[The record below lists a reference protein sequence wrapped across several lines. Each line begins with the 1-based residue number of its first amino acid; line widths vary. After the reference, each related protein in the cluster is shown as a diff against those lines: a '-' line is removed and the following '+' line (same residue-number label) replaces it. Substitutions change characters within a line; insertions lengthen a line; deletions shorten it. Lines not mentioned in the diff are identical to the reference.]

1 MVDFS
6 IFIVIFGFK
15 EIYKTSL
22 TIIRLLKKVILAVIF
37 ITLMI
42 VALPVKACAA
52 ENNSIK
58 FEHITTAQGL
68 SQSGIRSMIQDSQ
81 GFMWFGTEYGLNKYD
96 GYRLKIYQYNEIDSS
111 SLSDNFI
118 NSLYEDKFGI
128 IWVATD
134 SGGLNKLDRETESF
148 IHYTSD
154 LNNPNSLSDN
164 RVMSVYE
171 DAPGTLW
178 VGTDG
183 GGLNKF
189 NRETEQFTH
198 YNYNIDK
205 PTSLSNDTVL
215 SIYEDSFGTLWVGT
229 DGGGL
234 NKLNRLTDQFTRY
247 KHDPDDSSSLS
258 DNTVLSIYEDS
269 SGRLWIGTLNG
280 GLNQFKRK
288 TGQFIHYQ
296 HDPINPNSLSHNTV
310 SSITEG
316 KGGNLWLAT
325 SSWYGKSYG
334 KKLDKFNPET
344 EQFTHYSH
352 DPTNPTTLN
361 DTVFVSLFIDSSE
374 TLWIGTGFGGVNKL
388 DQKGTKFSHY
398 KHNPHHLNS
407 LSDNHVMSIHE
418 DSSGLIWIGTNSGG
432 LNKFNH
438 QTGKFTHY
446 THDSKNPNS
455 LSSDNVWSIYEDSN
469 GGLWV
474 GAFGG
479 GLNKLDRQTGK
490 FTHYTHDPKNP
501 NSLNNNTVSSIYED
515 RKGTLWIGT
524 FGGGLD
530 KFDRQTEEFTHYLH
544 NPNDPNSLS
553 DNSVVSIYED
563 SSGTLWI
570 TTFNGG
576 LNKFDR
582 EPEKFTRYTHDPNN
596 PNSLSYDRVL
606 SVNEYPA
613 GTLWIGTYGG
623 GLNKFD
629 IATETF
635 THYTENDGLP
645 SNSVVGILADDNGN
659 LWLSTGN
666 GLSKFNPEAETFR
679 NYDVGDGLQGN
690 EFDGVKAYAKTK
702 DGAMLFG
709 GLNGFNLF
717 YPDQVKDNPH
727 IPPIV
732 ITDFRIFDKTV
743 KLNPA
748 ISVAKEIKLSY
759 KDDFFSFKFAA
770 LDYTNPEKNQY
781 AYKLEG
787 FDHDWIYSGTRRYAS
802 YTNLDPGTYT
812 FRVKGSNND
821 GVWNEEGTSV
831 TITIIPPPWKTGW
844 AYTLYGIAIFGAI
857 YGYVQWKTF
866 AQVREN
872 SLLRASEK
880 KLNQILDAI
889 PVGITVFNKL
899 IQPVFFNTAAFK
911 LLGVE
916 RLTDAPIT
924 DYSDLYQF
932 YIAGTDQLYPP
943 ENYPVC
949 RALRGEKV
957 KVDDL
962 EIRNNGKKGLWEILA
977 TPIYDEQGDII
988 YSVAAFQ
995 DIIHRK
1001 QLEAERQ
1008 QFTEALQQTNEQLQA
1023 ILNTVPGCVAWI
1035 NADGRYLSVN
1045 QHTAN
1050 MWGLSASDFLG
1061 QKIGFRNNSSE
1072 YIHFIHQ
1079 FLANSELT
1087 ASQVVDF
1094 KIKDSIRHYLIIA
1107 QKYQQG
1113 KAAVLVGID
1122 ITEQKQVEAELQT
1135 SLREKIVLLKEVHHR
1150 VKNNLQIISS
1160 LLDLQSQTLTDP
1172 QVLDVFQQ
1180 SANRVKSMAL
1190 IHNQL
1195 YQSTSLE
1202 KIDFADYI
1210 EALASYLFQS
1220 YGVNRNLIELK
1231 IDVEPISL
1239 NLDTAI
1245 PCGLLLN
1252 ELLSNALKYAF
1263 PESRPG
1269 VITIKLTS
1277 ECDRRLMIT
1286 VQDNGIGLPKGF
1298 EPENPKTL
1306 GFQLIQ
1312 ALTEQLEGELDIKP
1326 DPGTQFTIRFFEV
1339 MNHS

>member
-1 MVDFS
+1 MS
-6 IFIVIFGFK
+6 
-15 EIYKTSL
+15 
-22 TIIRLLKKVILAVIF
+22 
-37 ITLMI
+37 
-42 VALPVKACAA
+42 VALPVKPCAA

-68 SQSGIRSMIQDSQ
+68 SQSGIRAIIQDSQ

-96 GYRLKIYQYNEIDSS
+96 GYRFKIYQYNERDSN

-118 NSLYEDKFGI
+118 NSLYEDEFGT
-128 IWVATD
+128 IWIATD
-134 SGGLNKLDRETESF
+134 GGGLNKFDRETESF

-154 LNNPNSLSDN
+154 SNNPNSLSGN
-164 RVMSVYE
+164 CVMSIYE
-171 DAPGTLW
+171 DKSDTIW

-189 NRETEQFTH
+189 NRDTEQFTH
-198 YNYNIDK
+198 YNYNIDE
-205 PTSLSNDTVL
+205 PTSLSNNTVL
-215 SIYEDSFGTLWVGT
+215 SIYEDKSGTLWVGT

-234 NKLNRLTDQFTRY
+234 NKLNRSTGQFTHY
-247 KHDPDDSSSLS
+247 KHNPDDSSSLS
-258 DNTVLSIYEDS
+258 DNTVLYIYEDS
-269 SGRLWIGTLNG
+269 HGRLWIGTLNG
-280 GLNQFKRK
+280 GINQLKRE

-296 HDPINPNSLSHNTV
+296 HDPINQNSVSHNTV
-310 SSITEG
+310 GSITED
-316 KGGNLWLAT
+316 KFGNLWLAT
-325 SSWYGKSYG
+325 SSWYGNSYG
-334 KKLDKFNPET
+334 KKLDKLNPET
-344 EQFTHYSH
+344 EQFTHYSN
-352 DPTNPTTLN
+352 DKTNFNSLN
-361 DTVFVSLFIDSSE
+361 DTVFVSLLIDSSE
-374 TLWIGTGFGGVNKL
+374 ILWIGTGFGGVNKL
-388 DQKGTKFSHY
+388 DQKSPKFI
-398 KHNPHHLNS
+398 HHKYDPYNLNS
-407 LSDNHVMSIHE
+407 ISDNHILSIHE
-418 DSSGLIWIGTNSGG
+418 DSSGLIWIGTDSGG
-432 LNKFNH
+432 LNKFNR
-438 QTGKFTHY
+438 QAEKFTHY
-446 THDSKNPNS
+446 THDPKNPNS
-455 LSSDNVWSIYEDSN
+455 LSSDNVWSIYEDRN
-469 GGLWV
+469 GTLWV
-474 GAFGG
+474 GTFGG
-479 GLNKLDRQTGK
+479 GLNKFNRQTGE
-490 FTHYTHDPKNP
+490 FTHYAHDPNNP
-501 NSLNNNTVSSIYED
+501 KSLNHITVSSIYED
-515 RKGTLWIGT
+515 REGTFWIGT

-553 DNSVVSIYED
+553 DNSVLSIYED
-563 SSGTLWI
+563 NSGTLWI
-570 TTFNGG
+570 TTLNGG

-582 EPEKFTRYTHDPNN
+582 ETEKFTRYTHDPNN

-606 SVNEYPA
+606 SINEYPA

-666 GLSKFNPEAETFR
+666 GLSKFNPEVETFR

-717 YPDQVKDNPH
+717 YPDQVKDNPY

-732 ITDFRIFDKTV
+732 ITDFRIFDQTV

-748 ISVAKEIKLSY
+748 ISIAKEIKLSY
-759 KDDFFSFKFAA
+759 KDKFFSFKFAA

-787 FDHDWIYSGTRRYAS
+787 FDQDWIYSGTRRYAS
-802 YTNLDPGTYT
+802 YTNLDPRTYT

-857 YGYVQWKTF
+857 YGYVQWKTL
-866 AQVREN
+866 AHIREN
-872 SLLRASEK
+872 DVLRTSEK

-889 PVGITVFNKL
+889 PVGITVFDKL

-924 DYSDLYQF
+924 DYSHLYQF

-949 RALRGEKV
+949 RALRGEQV

-962 EIRNNGKKGLWEILA
+962 EIRNNNKKGLWEILA

-988 YSVAAFQ
+988 YSIAAFQ

-1008 QFTEALQQTNEQLQA
+1008 QFIEALQQTNEQLQA

-1035 NADGRYLSVN
+1035 SADGRYLGVN
-1045 QHTAN
+1045 QYSAN
-1050 MWGLSASDFLG
+1050 LWGLSPSDFVG
-1061 QKIGFRNNSSE
+1061 QEVGFHNKSTE
-1072 YIHFIHQ
+1072 YIHFVHQ

-1087 ASQVVDF
+1087 TSQVIDL

-1107 QKYQQG
+1107 QKYQQS

-1172 QVLDVFQQ
+1172 QVLDIFQQ

-1195 YQSTSLE
+1195 YQYTSLE
-1202 KIDFADYI
+1202 KIDFAEYI
-1210 EALASYLFQS
+1210 DTLATYLFQS
-1220 YGVNRNLIELK
+1220 YGVNRSLIKLQ

-1269 VITIKLTS
+1269 VITIKLKS
-1277 ECDRRLMIT
+1277 ECDRRLTLT
-1286 VQDNGIGLPKGF
+1286 VQDNGIGLPEGF

-1326 DPGTQFTIRFFEV
+1326 DQGTQFTIRFFEV

>member
-1 MVDFS
+1 MVIS
-6 IFIVIFGFK
+6 ILINIPTNAYAT
-15 EIYKTSL
+15 EINHEFFHIGVEEGLPQSC
-22 TIIRLLKKVILAVIF
+22 ILAI
-37 ITLMI
+37 L
-42 VALPVKACAA
+42 
-52 ENNSIK
+52 
-58 FEHITTAQGL
+58 
-68 SQSGIRSMIQDSQ
+68 QDSQ
-81 GFMWFGTEYGLNKYD
+81 GWIWFGTQDGLSRYD
-96 GYRLKIYQYNEIDSS
+96 GYKFTIYKYNELNLKT
-111 SLSDNFI
+111 LSDNFI
-118 NSLYEDKFGI
+118 LSIYEDKSGI
-128 IWVATD
+128 V
-134 SGGLNKLDRETESF
+134 
-148 IHYTSD
+148 
-154 LNNPNSLSDN
+154 
-164 RVMSVYE
+164 
-171 DAPGTLW
+171 W
-178 VGTDG
+178 VGTDN
-183 GGLNKF
+183 GGLNTFDRK
-189 NRETEQFTH
+189 TEQFTH
-198 YNYNIDK
+198 YIHNPAK
-205 PTSLSNDTVL
+205 PNSLSSNSVW
-215 SIYEDSFGTLWVGT
+215 SIYEDSYNKLWIGTG
-229 DGGGL
+229 GGGL
-234 NKLNRLTDQFTRY
+234 NQFNRETGKFTHY
-247 KHDPDDSSSLS
+247 KHNPNDPHSLS
-258 DNTVLSIYEDS
+258 NNTVLSIYEDKL
-269 SGRLWIGTLNG
+269 GRLWIGTGGG
-280 GLNQFKRK
+280 GLNQFNR
-288 TGQFIHYQ
+288 
-296 HDPINPNSLSHNTV
+296 
-310 SSITEG
+310 E
-316 KGGNLWLAT
+316 
-325 SSWYGKSYG
+325 
-334 KKLDKFNPET
+334 
-344 EQFTHYSH
+344 
-352 DPTNPTTLN
+352 
-361 DTVFVSLFIDSSE
+361 
-374 TLWIGTGFGGVNKL
+374 
-388 DQKGTKFSHY
+388 
-398 KHNPHHLNS
+398 
-407 LSDNHVMSIHE
+407 
-418 DSSGLIWIGTNSGG
+418 
-432 LNKFNH
+432 
-438 QTGKFTHY
+438 TGKFTHY
-446 THDSKNPNS
+446 KHNPNDSNSLSNNTVLSIYEDKLGRLWIGTGGGGLNQFNRETGEFTHYKHNPNDSNSLSDNIVSSIIEDESGNLWLTTSTWYKTLYGTALNKFNPETGVFTHYTNESNNPNS
-455 LSSDNVWSIYEDSN
+455 LSENTVVSILRDDSEIIWI
-469 GGLWV
+469 GTGFS
-474 GAFGG
+474 GI
-479 GLNKLDRQTGK
+479 NKLDTKEPK
-490 FTHYTHDPKNP
+490 FFNP
-501 NSLNNNTVSSIYED
+501 QNEYSRLYSLIDNHISSVYED
-515 RKGTLWIGT
+515 RNRTLWIGT
-524 FGGGLD
+524 FNSGLDKISSETGQLTHYIHEPDNPSSLSSNKIWSIYEDHSSIVWIGTGGGGLNKFD
-530 KFDRQTEEFTHYLH
+530 QKTGQFTYYTHDKDNPHSLSDDYIWSIYEDHSGVLWIGTLHGGLNKFDRKIEQFTHYMYA
-544 NPNDPNSLS
+544 PDDQNSLS
-553 DNSVVSIYED
+553 DNNIFSIYED
-563 SSGTLWI
+563 KSGTLWI
-570 TTFNGG
+570 ATINGG

-582 EPEKFTRYTHDPNN
+582 ETEKFTRYTHDPNN

-606 SVNEYPA
+606 SINEYPA
-613 GTLWIGTYGG
+613 GTLWLGTYGG

-732 ITDFRIFDKTV
+732 ITDFRIFDQTV

-748 ISVAKEIKLSY
+748 ISVAKNIKLSY

-844 AYTLYGIAIFGAI
+844 AYTLYGILIFGAI
-857 YGYVQWKTF
+857 YGYVQWKTL
-866 AQVREN
+866 AHIREN

-880 KLNQILDAI
+880 KLNQILEAI
-889 PVGITVFNKL
+889 PVGITVFDKL

-924 DYSDLYQF
+924 DYSHLYQF

-949 RALRGEKV
+949 RALRGEQV

-977 TPIYDEQGDII
+977 TPIYDEQGNII
-988 YSVAAFQ
+988 YSIAAFQ

-1008 QFTEALQQTNEQLQA
+1008 QFIEALQQTNEQLQV

-1035 NADGRYLSVN
+1035 SADGRYLGVN
-1045 QHTAN
+1045 QYSAN
-1050 MWGLSASDFLG
+1050 LWGLSPSDFVG
-1061 QKIGFRNNSSE
+1061 QEVGFHNKSTE
-1072 YIHFIHQ
+1072 YIHFVHQ

-1087 ASQVVDF
+1087 TSQVIDL

-1107 QKYQQG
+1107 QKYKQG
-1113 KAAVLVGID
+1113 QAAVLVGID

-1172 QVLDVFQQ
+1172 QVLDIFQQ

-1202 KIDFADYI
+1202 KIDFAEYI
-1210 EALASYLFQS
+1210 ETLATYLFQS
-1220 YGVNRNLIELK
+1220 YGANRNVIELQ
-1231 IDVEPISL
+1231 IDIEPISL

-1269 VITIKLTS
+1269 VITIKLKS
-1277 ECDRRLMIT
+1277 ECDRRLTLT
-1286 VQDNGIGLPKGF
+1286 VQDNGIGLPEGF

-1326 DPGTQFTIRFFEV
+1326 DQGTQFTIRFFEV

>member
-1 MVDFS
+1 MISLYLYSLNYCLNNKIIQFAKYT
-6 IFIVIFGFK
+6 IAIILA
-15 EIYKTSL
+15 L
-22 TIIRLLKKVILAVIF
+22 TIILG
-37 ITLMI
+37 
-42 VALPVKACAA
+42 LPAKASG
-52 ENNSIK
+52 EKHELK
-58 FEHITTAQGL
+58 FEQLINKQGL
-68 SQSGIRSMIQDSQ
+68 SQSAIICILEDSK

-96 GYRLKIYQYNEIDSS
+96 GYKFTYYIYDFLDSR

-118 NSLYEDKFGI
+118 NSIYEDKDGI
-128 IWVATD
+128 IWVGTEN
-134 SGGLNKLDRETESF
+134 GGLNKFERKTATFTHYKHDPNNIRSISANRILAIYEDDVGILWIGTDGGGLNKFNKQTEQF
-148 IHYTSD
+148 TWYIHQPKNSD
-154 LNNPNSLSDN
+154 SLNNNTVLSI
-164 RVMSVYE
+164 YE
-171 DAPGTLW
+171 DDAGILW
-178 VGTDG
+178 IGTDG

-189 NRETEQFTH
+189 NRLTGKFTH
-198 YNYNIDK
+198 YQHN
-205 PTSLSNDTVL
+205 
-215 SIYEDSFGTLWVGT
+215 
-229 DGGGL
+229 
-234 NKLNRLTDQFTRY
+234 
-247 KHDPDDSSSLS
+247 PDDFSSLS

-269 SGRLWIGTLNG
+269 HGRLWIGTLNG
-280 GLNQFKRK
+280 GLNQFDRE

-296 HDPINPNSLSHNTV
+296 HDPIKPNSLINNTV
-310 SSITEG
+310 GSITED

-325 SSWYGKSYG
+325 SSWYGESYG

-344 EQFTHYSH
+344 EQFTHYSN
-352 DPTNPTTLN
+352 DPSNPTTLN
-361 DTVFVSLFIDSSE
+361 DTVFVSLLIDSSE
-374 TLWIGTGFGGVNKL
+374 ILWIGTGFGGVNKL
-388 DQKGTKFSHY
+388 DQKDTKFIHY
-398 KHNPHHLNS
+398 KYEPNNLNS
-407 LSDNHVMSIHE
+407 ISDNHILSIYE
-418 DSSGLIWIGTNSGG
+418 DYSGLIWIGTDSSG
-432 LNKFNH
+432 LNKFDR

-446 THDSKNPNS
+446 THDPNNSNS

-469 GGLWV
+469 GALWV

-490 FTHYTHDPKNP
+490 FTHYTYDPNNP

-530 KFDRQTEEFTHYLH
+530 QFNRQTEEFSHYLH
-544 NPNDPNSLS
+544 NPDDPNSLS

-582 EPEKFTRYTHDPNN
+582 ETEKFTRYTHETNN

-606 SVNEYPA
+606 SINEYPA
-613 GTLWIGTYGG
+613 GTLWLGTYGG

-645 SNSVVGILADDNGN
+645 SNSVVGILADDNEN

-732 ITDFRIFDKTV
+732 ITDFRIFDQTV

-748 ISVAKEIKLSY
+748 ISVAKDIKLSY
-759 KDDFFSFKFAA
+759 KDNFFSFEFAA
-770 LDYTNPEKNQY
+770 LDYTNPKKNQY

-787 FDHDWIYSGTRRYAS
+787 FDQDWIYSGTRRYAS

-831 TITIIPPPWKTGW
+831 AITITPPPWKTGW
-844 AYTLYGIAIFGAI
+844 AYTLYGIAVFGAI
-857 YGYVQWKTF
+857 YGYVQWKTL
-866 AQVREN
+866 AQAREN
-872 SLLRASEK
+872 ALLRASEK
-880 KLNQILDAI
+880 KLNQILEALPI
-889 PVGITVFNKL
+889 GVAVINQLFENIYVNKL
-899 IQPVFFNTAAFK
+899 GWQF
-911 LLGVE
+911 LGKE
-916 RLTDAPIT
+916 LAPKAT
-924 DYSDLYQF
+924 GKNYSEIYQF
-932 YIAGTDQLYPP
+932 YIAGTDKLYPSEKLP
-943 ENYPVC
+943 IV
-949 RALRGEKV
+949 RALQGETAR
-957 KVDDL
+957 VDDF
-962 EIRNNGKKGLWEILA
+962 EVRNNDKRNLWEILA
-977 TPIYDEQGDII
+977 TPIYDEKGNII
-988 YSVAAFQ
+988 YSIAAFQ
-995 DIIHRK
+995 DITHRK

-1008 QFTEALQQTNEQLQA
+1008 QFIEALQQTNEQLQV

-1035 NADGRYLSVN
+1035 SADGRYLGVN
-1045 QHTAN
+1045 QHAVDN
-1050 MWGLSASDFLG
+1050 WGLSPSDFIG
-1061 QKIGFRNNSSE
+1061 QKIGFRNKSSE

-1079 FLANSELT
+1079 FLASSELT

-1094 KIKDSIRHYLIIA
+1094 KIKDSIRNYLIIA

-1122 ITEQKQVEAELQT
+1122 ITEQKQAEAELQT
-1135 SLREKIVLLKEVHHR
+1135 SLREKIVLLQEVHHR

-1160 LLDLQSQTLTDP
+1160 LLDLQSQRLTDP

-1180 SANRVKSMAL
+1180 SENRVKSMAL
-1190 IHNQL
+1190 VHNQL

-1202 KIDFADYI
+1202 KIDFADYV
-1210 EALASYLFQS
+1210 ETLASYLFQS
-1220 YGVNRNLIELK
+1220 YGVNRSLINLIKLQ

-1277 ECDRRLMIT
+1277 ECDRRLTLT
-1286 VQDNGIGLPKGF
+1286 VQDNGIGLPEGF

-1312 ALTEQLEGELDIKP
+1312 ALSEQLEGELDITQ
-1326 DPGTQFTIRFFEV
+1326 DQGTQFTIRFFDL
-1339 MNHS
+1339 

>member
-1 MVDFS
+1 M
-6 IFIVIFGFK
+6 K
-15 EIYKTSL
+15 
-22 TIIRLLKKVILAVIF
+22 LLKKIIISLIFMILI
-37 ITLMI
+37 ILS
-42 VALPVKACAA
+42 LPIKVYAQDYQ
-52 ENNSIK
+52 IK
-58 FEHITTAQGL
+58 FDHIKVNDGL
-68 SQSGIRSMIQDSQ
+68 SQSGVAPILQDSQ
-81 GFMWFGTEYGLNKYD
+81 GFMWFGTQDGLNKYN
-96 GYRLKIYQYNEIDSS
+96 GYTFKIYKHQEEDSL

-118 NSLYEDKFGI
+118 LSIYEDKEGI
-128 IWVATD
+128 IWVGTE
-134 SGGLNKLDRETESF
+134 SGGLNKFDRKTEQF
-148 IHYTSD
+148 THYTYDSGNQHSIG
-154 LNNPNSLSDN
+154 NNKVLSI
-164 RVMSVYE
+164 YE
-171 DAPGTLW
+171 DKDEKLW

-183 GGLNKF
+183 GGLNEF
-189 NRETEQFTH
+189 NRETEQFTRYTH
-198 YNYNIDK
+198 NLDDPN
-205 PTSLSNDTVL
+205 SLSNDTVL
-215 SIYEDSFGTLWVGT
+215 SIYEDKDGTLWVGT
-229 DGGGL
+229 NGGGL
-234 NKLNRLTDQFTRY
+234 NEFNRETEKFTRY
-247 KHDPDDSSSLS
+247 IHNPDDPNSLSNNIILSIYEDHSDRLWIGTNGGGLNHFNRDTRQFINFRHESDNPNSLS
-258 DNTVLSIYEDS
+258 DNTVNSIVED
-269 SGRLWIGTLNG
+269 RL
-280 GLNQFKRK
+280 
-288 TGQFIHYQ
+288 
-296 HDPINPNSLSHNTV
+296 
-310 SSITEG
+310 
-316 KGGNLWLAT
+316 GNLWLAT
-325 SSWYGKSYG
+325 SSWYGNYYG
-334 KKLDKFNPET
+334 SALNKFNPET
-344 EQFTHYSH
+344 KQFTHY
-352 DPTNPTTLN
+352 TQALAGQN
-361 DTVFVSLFIDSSE
+361 SLSDNIVGYIFKDKSGII
-374 TLWIGTGFGGVNKL
+374 WIGTGFSGVNKL
-388 DQKGTKFSHY
+388 DTKHKKFTGY
-398 KHNPHHLNS
+398 KYEANNYYS
-407 LSDNHVMSIHE
+407 LSDNHVMSIYE

-446 THDSKNPNS
+446 THDSNNPNS

-469 GGLWV
+469 GALWV

-479 GLNKLDRQTGK
+479 GLNKFNRQTGE
-490 FTHYTHDPKNP
+490 FTHYIHEPNNP
-501 NSLNNNTVSSIYED
+501 NSLNHNTISSIYEG
-515 RKGTLWIGT
+515 REGTFWIGT
-524 FGGGLD
+524 FGGGID
-530 KFDRQTEEFTHYLH
+530 QFNRQTEEFSHYLH
-544 NPNDPNSLS
+544 NPDDPNSLS

-582 EPEKFTRYTHDPNN
+582 ETEKFTRYTHETNN

-606 SVNEYPA
+606 SINEYPA
-613 GTLWIGTYGG
+613 GTLWLGTYGG

-732 ITDFRIFDKTV
+732 ITDFRIFDQTV

-748 ISVAKEIKLSY
+748 ISVAKDIKLSY
-759 KDDFFSFKFAA
+759 KDNFFSFEFAA
-770 LDYTNPEKNQY
+770 LDYTNPKKNQY

-787 FDHDWIYSGTRRYAS
+787 FDQDWIYSGTRRYAS

-831 TITIIPPPWKTGW
+831 AITITPPPWKTGW
-844 AYTLYGIAIFGAI
+844 AYTLYGIAVFGAI
-857 YGYVQWKTF
+857 YGYVQWKTL
-866 AQVREN
+866 AQAREN
-872 SLLRASEK
+872 ALLRASEK
-880 KLNQILDAI
+880 KLNQILEALPI
-889 PVGITVFNKL
+889 GVAVINQLFENIYVNKL
-899 IQPVFFNTAAFK
+899 GWQF
-911 LLGVE
+911 LGKE
-916 RLTDAPIT
+916 LAPKAT
-924 DYSDLYQF
+924 GKNYSEIYQF
-932 YIAGTDQLYPP
+932 YIAGTDKLYPSEKLP
-943 ENYPVC
+943 IV
-949 RALRGEKV
+949 RALQGETAR
-957 KVDDL
+957 VDDF
-962 EIRNNGKKGLWEILA
+962 EVRNNDKRNLWEILA
-977 TPIYDEQGDII
+977 TPIYDEKGNII
-988 YSVAAFQ
+988 YSIAAFQ
-995 DIIHRK
+995 DITHRK

-1008 QFTEALQQTNEQLQA
+1008 QFIEALQQTNEQLQV

-1035 NADGRYLSVN
+1035 SADGRYLGVN
-1045 QHTAN
+1045 QHAVDN
-1050 MWGLSASDFLG
+1050 WGLSPSDFIG
-1061 QKIGFRNNSSE
+1061 QKIGFRNKSSE

-1079 FLANSELT
+1079 FLASSELT

-1094 KIKDSIRHYLIIA
+1094 KIKDSIRNYLIIA

-1122 ITEQKQVEAELQT
+1122 ITEQKQAEAELQT
-1135 SLREKIVLLKEVHHR
+1135 SLREKIVLLQEVHHR

-1160 LLDLQSQTLTDP
+1160 LLDLQSQRLTDP

-1180 SANRVKSMAL
+1180 SENRVKSMAL
-1190 IHNQL
+1190 VHNQL

-1202 KIDFADYI
+1202 KIDFADYV
-1210 EALASYLFQS
+1210 ETLASYLFQS
-1220 YGVNRNLIELK
+1220 YGVNRSLINLIKLQ

-1277 ECDRRLMIT
+1277 ECDRRLTLT
-1286 VQDNGIGLPKGF
+1286 VQDNGIGLPEGF

-1312 ALTEQLEGELDIKP
+1312 ALSEQLEGELDITQ
-1326 DPGTQFTIRFFEV
+1326 DQGTQFTIRFFDL
-1339 MNHS
+1339 

>member
-1 MVDFS
+1 M
-6 IFIVIFGFK
+6 ILIIL
-15 EIYKTSL
+15 SL
-22 TIIRLLKKVILAVIF
+22 PIKVYAQDYQ
-37 ITLMI
+37 
-42 VALPVKACAA
+42 
-52 ENNSIK
+52 IK
-58 FEHITTAQGL
+58 FDHIKVNDGL
-68 SQSGIRSMIQDSQ
+68 SQSGVAPILQDSQ
-81 GFMWFGTEYGLNKYD
+81 GFMWFGTQDGLNKYN
-96 GYRLKIYQYNEIDSS
+96 GYTFKIYKHQEEDSL

-118 NSLYEDKFGI
+118 LSIYEDKEGI
-128 IWVATD
+128 IWVGTE
-134 SGGLNKLDRETESF
+134 SGGLNKFDRKTEQF
-148 IHYTSD
+148 THYTYDSGNQHSIG
-154 LNNPNSLSDN
+154 NNKVLSI
-164 RVMSVYE
+164 YE
-171 DAPGTLW
+171 DKDEKLW

-183 GGLNKF
+183 GGLNEF
-189 NRETEQFTH
+189 NRETEQFTRYTH
-198 YNYNIDK
+198 NLDDPN
-205 PTSLSNDTVL
+205 SLSNDTVL
-215 SIYEDSFGTLWVGT
+215 SIYEDKDGTLWVGT
-229 DGGGL
+229 NGGGL
-234 NKLNRLTDQFTRY
+234 NEFNRETEKFTRY
-247 KHDPDDSSSLS
+247 IHNPDDPNSLSNNIILSIYEDHSDRLWIGTNGGGLNHFNRDTRQFINFRHESDNPNSLS
-258 DNTVLSIYEDS
+258 DNTVNSIVED
-269 SGRLWIGTLNG
+269 RL
-280 GLNQFKRK
+280 
-288 TGQFIHYQ
+288 
-296 HDPINPNSLSHNTV
+296 
-310 SSITEG
+310 
-316 KGGNLWLAT
+316 GNLWLAT
-325 SSWYGKSYG
+325 SSWYGNYYG
-334 KKLDKFNPET
+334 SALNKFNPET
-344 EQFTHYSH
+344 KQFTHY
-352 DPTNPTTLN
+352 TQALAGQN
-361 DTVFVSLFIDSSE
+361 SLSDNIVGYIFKDKSGII
-374 TLWIGTGFGGVNKL
+374 WIGTGFSGVNKL
-388 DQKGTKFSHY
+388 DTKHKKFTGY
-398 KHNPHHLNS
+398 KYEANNYYS
-407 LSDNHVMSIHE
+407 LSDNHVMSIYE

-446 THDSKNPNS
+446 THDSNNPNS

-469 GGLWV
+469 GALWV

-479 GLNKLDRQTGK
+479 GLNKFNRQTGE
-490 FTHYTHDPKNP
+490 FTHYIHEPNNP
-501 NSLNNNTVSSIYED
+501 NSLNHNTISSIYEG
-515 RKGTLWIGT
+515 REGTFWIGT
-524 FGGGLD
+524 FGGGID
-530 KFDRQTEEFTHYLH
+530 QFNRQTEEFSHYLH
-544 NPNDPNSLS
+544 NPDDPNSLS

-582 EPEKFTRYTHDPNN
+582 ETEKFTRYTHETNN

-606 SVNEYPA
+606 SINEYPA
-613 GTLWIGTYGG
+613 GTLWLGTYGG

-732 ITDFRIFDKTV
+732 ITDFRIFDQTV

-748 ISVAKEIKLSY
+748 ISVAKDIKLSY
-759 KDDFFSFKFAA
+759 KDNFFSFEFAA
-770 LDYTNPEKNQY
+770 LDYTNPKKNQY

-787 FDHDWIYSGTRRYAS
+787 FDQDWIYSGTRRYAS

-831 TITIIPPPWKTGW
+831 AITITPPPWKTGW
-844 AYTLYGIAIFGAI
+844 AYTLYGIAVFGAI
-857 YGYVQWKTF
+857 YGYVQWKTL
-866 AQVREN
+866 AQAREN
-872 SLLRASEK
+872 ALLRASEK
-880 KLNQILDAI
+880 KLNQILEALPI
-889 PVGITVFNKL
+889 GVAVINQLFENIYVNKL
-899 IQPVFFNTAAFK
+899 GWQF
-911 LLGVE
+911 LGKE
-916 RLTDAPIT
+916 LAPKAT
-924 DYSDLYQF
+924 GKNYSEIYQF
-932 YIAGTDQLYPP
+932 YIAGTDKLYPSEKLP
-943 ENYPVC
+943 IV
-949 RALRGEKV
+949 RALQGETAR
-957 KVDDL
+957 VDDF
-962 EIRNNGKKGLWEILA
+962 EVRNNDKRNLWEILA
-977 TPIYDEQGDII
+977 TPIYDEKGNII
-988 YSVAAFQ
+988 YSIAAFQ
-995 DIIHRK
+995 DITHRK

-1008 QFTEALQQTNEQLQA
+1008 QFIEALQQTNEQLQV

-1035 NADGRYLSVN
+1035 SADGRYLGVN
-1045 QHTAN
+1045 QHAVDN
-1050 MWGLSASDFLG
+1050 WGLSPSDFIG
-1061 QKIGFRNNSSE
+1061 QKIGFRNKSSE

-1079 FLANSELT
+1079 FLASSELT

-1094 KIKDSIRHYLIIA
+1094 KIKDSIRNYLIIA

-1122 ITEQKQVEAELQT
+1122 ITEQKQAEAELQT
-1135 SLREKIVLLKEVHHR
+1135 SLREKIVLLQEVHHR

-1160 LLDLQSQTLTDP
+1160 LLDLQSQRLTDP

-1180 SANRVKSMAL
+1180 SENRVKSMAL
-1190 IHNQL
+1190 VHNQL

-1202 KIDFADYI
+1202 KIDFADYV
-1210 EALASYLFQS
+1210 ETLASYLFQS
-1220 YGVNRNLIELK
+1220 YGVNRSLINLIKLQ

-1277 ECDRRLMIT
+1277 ECDRRLTLT
-1286 VQDNGIGLPKGF
+1286 VQDNGIGLPEGF

-1312 ALTEQLEGELDIKP
+1312 ALSEQLEGELDITQ
-1326 DPGTQFTIRFFEV
+1326 DQGTQFTIRFFDL
-1339 MNHS
+1339 

>member
-1 MVDFS
+1 MYIGISLNLPYIGFEVS
-6 IFIVIFGFK
+6 RSTLQLLKILILTVIFT
-15 EIYKTSL
+15 ILISL
-22 TIIRLLKKVILAVIF
+22 SR
-37 ITLMI
+37 
-42 VALPVKACAA
+42 PVSVCAA
-52 ENNSIK
+52 ESDDII
-58 FEHITTAQGL
+58 FQHITTEDGL
-68 SQSGIRSMIQDSQ
+68 SQSTINYLFQDSK
-81 GFMWFGTEYGLNKYD
+81 GFIWFGTQDGLNNYD
-96 GYRLKIYQYNEIDSS
+96 GYKLRIYKYDELNAH
-111 SLSDNFI
+111 SLSDNFVTSI
-118 NSLYEDKFGI
+118 YEDKSGE
-128 IWVATD
+128 IWVGTE
-134 SGGLNKLDRETESF
+134 SGGLNKFERKTET
-148 IHYTSD
+148 
-154 LNNPNSLSDN
+154 
-164 RVMSVYE
+164 
-171 DAPGTLW
+171 
-178 VGTDG
+178 
-183 GGLNKF
+183 
-189 NRETEQFTH
+189 FTH
-198 YNYNIDK
+198 YKHDANN
-205 PTSLSNDTVL
+205 PMSLGTNRVL
-215 SIYEDSFGTLWVGT
+215 SIYEDKLGVLWIGT
-229 DGGGL
+229 DDGGL
-234 NKLNRLTDQFTRY
+234 NQFNRETEHFIHYT
-247 KHDPDDSSSLS
+247 HNPADPHSLS
-258 DNTVLSIYEDS
+258 DNTVLSIYEDHANRLWIGTDDGGLNQFNRETEQFIHYTHNPADPHS
-269 SGRLWIGTLNG
+269 LSDNTVLSIYEDHADRLWIGTLNG
-280 GLNQFKRK
+280 GLNHFNYETEQF
-288 TGQFIHYQ
+288 THYK
-296 HDPINPNSLSHNTV
+296 HEPGNLNSLSSNTI
-310 SSITEG
+310 SAITEDQL
-316 KGGNLWLAT
+316 KNLWLAT
-325 SSWYGKSYG
+325 SSWYGDSYG
-334 KKLDKFNPET
+334 TKLDQFNLKT
-344 EQFTHYSH
+344 GRIKHYTKDSVNSN
-352 DPTNPTTLN
+352 DLN
-361 DTVFVSLFIDSSE
+361 DTVFFSVLIGQSNI
-374 TLWIGTGFGGVNKL
+374 LWIGTGFGGINKL
-388 DQKGTKFSHY
+388 DLKEPKFTYY
-398 KHNPHHLNS
+398 KHEDRNPNS
-407 LSDNHVMSIHE
+407 LNDNHVMSIYE
-418 DSSGLIWIGTNSGG
+418 DKSGIIWIGTDSGG
-432 LNKFNH
+432 LNKFDRKTEKFTHYTHEAYNRNSLSSNKVWSTYEDSKDIMWVGTLGGGLNKFDRE
-438 QTGKFTHY
+438 TGKFTHY
-446 THDSKNPNS
+446 THNPDDPTS
-455 LSSDNVWSIYEDSN
+455 LSHNTVNFITEDQAGN
-469 GGLWV
+469 LWIST
-474 GAFGG
+474 FGG
-479 GLNKLDRQTGK
+479 GLNKFDREKGQ
-490 FTHYTHDPKNP
+490 FTHYTHNP
-501 NSLNNNTVSSIYED
+501 DDS
-515 RKGTLWIGT
+515 
-524 FGGGLD
+524 
-530 KFDRQTEEFTHYLH
+530 
-544 NPNDPNSLS
+544 NSLS
-553 DNSVVSIYED
+553 DNSTTLIHKD

-582 EPEKFTRYTHDPNN
+582 ETEKFTRYTHDPNN

-606 SVNEYPA
+606 SINEYPD
-613 GTLWIGTYGG
+613 GTLWLGTYGG

-679 NYDVGDGLQGN
+679 NYDVGDGVQGN

-732 ITDFRIFDKTV
+732 ITDFRIFDQTV

-759 KDDFFSFKFAA
+759 KDKFFSFKFAA

-844 AYTLYGIAIFGAI
+844 AYTLYGILIFGAI
-857 YGYVQWKTF
+857 YGYVQWKTL
-866 AQVREN
+866 AHIREN

-889 PVGITVFNKL
+889 PVGITVFDKL

-924 DYSDLYQF
+924 DYSNLYQF

-949 RALRGEKV
+949 RALRGEQV

-977 TPIYDEQGDII
+977 TPIYDEQGNII
-988 YSVAAFQ
+988 YSIAAFQ

-1008 QFTEALQQTNEQLQA
+1008 QFIEALQQTNEQLQV

-1035 NADGRYLSVN
+1035 SADGRYLGVN
-1045 QHTAN
+1045 QYSAN
-1050 MWGLSASDFLG
+1050 LWGLSPSDFVG
-1061 QKIGFRNNSSE
+1061 QEVGFHNKSTE
-1072 YIHFIHQ
+1072 YIHFVHQ

-1087 ASQVVDF
+1087 TSQVIDL

-1107 QKYQQG
+1107 QKYQQSQ
-1113 KAAVLVGID
+1113 AAVLVGID
-1122 ITEQKQVEAELQT
+1122 ITEQKQAEAELQT
-1135 SLREKIVLLKEVHHR
+1135 SLREKIVLLKEIHHR

-1160 LLDLQSQTLTDP
+1160 LLDLQSQRLTDP
-1172 QVLDVFQQ
+1172 QVLDIFQQ

-1202 KIDFADYI
+1202 KIDFAEYI
-1210 EALASYLFQS
+1210 DTLATYLFQS
-1220 YGVNRNLIELK
+1220 YGANRNVIELQ
-1231 IDVEPISL
+1231 IDIEPISL

-1277 ECDRRLMIT
+1277 ECDRRLTLT
-1286 VQDNGIGLPKGF
+1286 VQDNGIGLPEGF
-1298 EPENPKTL
+1298 ESENPKTL

-1326 DPGTQFTIRFFEV
+1326 DQGTQFTIRFFEV